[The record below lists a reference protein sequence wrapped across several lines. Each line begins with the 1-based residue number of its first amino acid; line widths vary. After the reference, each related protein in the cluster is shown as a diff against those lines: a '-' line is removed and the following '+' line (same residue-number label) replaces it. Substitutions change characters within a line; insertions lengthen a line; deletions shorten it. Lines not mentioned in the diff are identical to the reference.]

1 MTREIDYLNAR
12 IKGMSARLLPEERI
26 RALMAATA
34 PEVWSAALRDTPY
47 AAHLGAGTDT
57 DNRFLYR
64 AVDEAIAART
74 HRLDR
79 VAAGR
84 PAEAV
89 RVCLAEWDLHNLLAL
104 ASGLHHHASPSEIL
118 GGTLAGGILDPGQ
131 LVALAHCRN
140 TKEASDL
147 LTVWRFPYHIAFRQA
162 VGADQGRFLGQ
173 KRLELVRSYMH
184 ALVQNAR
191 ETGYAV
197 LTRFLRDRID
207 QTNMMTALM
216 WRNLPSDRDPSEFHL
231 GGGASV
237 NLKIFRSVL
246 AAETYLDAVSE
257 LPAGWMRK
265 SMREAALDPDLEER
279 ASALQQAMEA
289 ELVHHY
295 SRPMARDPM
304 GIELLLAYLLRLR
317 REGTR
322 LKLTLTRMLFNI
334 PEELFAR
341 MVGRV

>member
-12 IKGMSARLLPEERI
+12 IRGMSGQLLPEERI
-26 RALMAATA
+26 RALLAATT
-34 PEVWSAALRDTPY
+34 PEIWSAALRDTPY
-47 AAHLGAGTDT
+47 APYLGAGTDT
-57 DNRFLYR
+57 DIRFLYR
-64 AVDEAIAART
+64 AVDAAIAVRT

-79 VAAGR
+79 IAAGR

-104 ASGLHHHASPSEIL
+104 ASGLHHSASPSDIL
-118 GGTLAGGILDPGQ
+118 DGTLAGGILDPGQ
-131 LVALAHCRN
+131 LEALAHCRN
-140 TKEASDL
+140 TKEASDFL
-147 LTVWRFPYHIAFRQA
+147 AIWQFPYHRVFRQA
-162 VGADQGRFLGQ
+162 VGPGKGRFLGQ
-173 KRLELVRSYMH
+173 KRLELVRSYTD

-191 ETGYAV
+191 ETSYGV

-216 WRNLPSDRDPSEFHL
+216 WRTLPSDRDPAEFHL
-231 GGGASV
+231 GGGASL

-246 AAETYLDAVSE
+246 AAETYQDAVSE

-265 SMREAALDPDLEER
+265 SLREAALDPDLDER

-289 ELVHHY
+289 ELVHRY
-295 SRPMARDPM
+295 SRPLARDPM
-304 GIELLLAYLLRLR
+304 GIGLLLAYILRLH

-322 LKLTLTRMLFNI
+322 LKLTLTRLVFHI
-334 PEELFAR
+334 PGELFVQMAGH
-341 MVGRV
+341 V